1 MLLAFRSSSFKVDN
15 SQRKSTPLFCRNEGT
30 CIGPYRESQ
39 SSSHSSVSSRS
50 RLSKAALPLSLLFN
64 DFLKKRRRFSSSYTH
79 HNSRSSSAG
88 GADRQTYDEAN
99 AELMCGSNGDDLM
112 GQGTCPSWP
121 SPLNVRCFPS
131 SAALDRSDRSDV
143 GNGALGGYGGVEEE
157 IGLPVELRMV
167 PQCSNPRPAGGKYSN
182 SNDQKIDNA

>member
-15 SQRKSTPLFCRNEGT
+15 RQRKSTPLFCRNEGT

-50 RLSKAALPLSLLFN
+50 RLSLLFN
-64 DFLKKRRRFSSSYTH
+64 DFLKKRRRFSSPYTRH
-79 HNSRSSSAG
+79 KSRSSSAG

-99 AELMCGSNGDDLM
+99 AELMCGSNSDDLM

-121 SPLNVRCFPS
+121 SPLTVRYFPS
-131 SAALDRSDRSDV
+131 SAALNRSDRSDV
-143 GNGALGGYGGVEEE
+143 GNGALGGFGGVEEE
-157 IGLPVELRMV
+157 IGLTVELRMV
-167 PQCSNPRPAGGKYSN
+167 HQCSNPRPAGDKYSN
-182 SNDQKIDNA
+182 SND